1 MTAFFLWIGL
11 IALALATYSILL
23 WRRAQKGSRFQARL
37 TIIFFLL
44 VLVPTVPLTL
54 FVSLLLTRSS
64 QMLILP
70 GLEQAL
76 SQSLEVIRQQLNQRG
91 QQFLAQNPNVR
102 LVTEAQLKGED
113 LAYVG
118 EVVNRNGRL
127 RLTYFLTIDSLAQR
141 TVNDFETEDLQLIQ
155 SQAKVGASVH
165 IQQLAF
171 YESYAPLSD
180 SGFCFVGF
188 TIPENIA
195 GTKDEVTRALRNY
208 TSVNLL
214 RETMVE
220 QGLVWT
226 IAVAFIIF
234 LALISVYAAKVLSRG
249 ISEPIQKLTDGM
261 HHLGA
266 GDLSH
271 RVVVPAKDE
280 IAFLVDSF
288 NRMAEEL
295 KTSRENLH
303 RAERAAAWRDV
314 ARQISHEI
322 KNPLTPIQF
331 SLFRLKSG
339 LPAEYLTNNDLRE
352 SFRIIEE
359 ELASMSRM
367 AEEFS
372 EFARM
377 PHLELKPENLG
388 DILRHS
394 ARLFEG
400 AAHKVS
406 VKLNITEDVPPL
418 LLDRDQFRRAIHNLL
433 KNALE
438 ASHPGDSVEISLDK
452 RADGQSGAQIRIMD
466 HGGGMDE
473 ETKRRAL
480 EPYFSTKVKGSGL
493 GLYIANR
500 IIADHGGKMH
510 IESNPNQGT
519 TITISL

>member
-1 MTAFFLWIGL
+1 M
-11 IALALATYSILL
+11 
-23 WRRAQKGSRFQARL
+23 
-37 TIIFFLL
+37 L
-44 VLVPTVPLTL
+44 V
-54 FVSLLLTRSS
+54 
-64 QMLILP
+64 LP

-76 SQSLEVIRQQLNQRG
+76 SQSLEVIREQLNQKG
-91 QQFLAQNPNVR
+91 QQFLAENPNVR
-102 LVTEAQLKGED
+102 LVTEAQLKAKD
-113 LAYVG
+113 LAYIG
-118 EVVNRNGRL
+118 EVVRRNGQL
-127 RLTYFLTIDSLAQR
+127 RMAYFLTIDSLVQKSAS
-141 TVNDFETEDLQLIQ
+141 DFETEDLQIIQ
-155 SQAKVGASVH
+155 SQARAGASVR

-180 SGFCFVGF
+180 SGFCFLGF

-195 GTKDEVTRALRNY
+195 RTKDEVTRALKNY

-214 RETMVE
+214 RETIVE

-226 IAVAFIIF
+226 IAVAFIIL
-234 LALISVYAAKVLSRG
+234 LAVVSVYAAKVLSRG

-261 HHLGA
+261 HRLGA

-295 KTSRENLH
+295 KTSRENLQ

-331 SLFRLKSG
+331 SLFRVKSG
-339 LPAEYLTNNDLRE
+339 LPAEYLSDNDLKE

-372 EFARM
+372 QFARM
-377 PHLELKPENLG
+377 PHLELRPENLT
-388 DILRHS
+388 DILHHS
-394 ARLFEG
+394 VRLFEG
-400 AAHKVS
+400 EAHKVS
-406 VKLNITEDVPPL
+406 VKLNIEDDVPPF
-418 LLDRDQFRRAIHNLL
+418 LLDREQFRRAIHNLL

-438 ASHPGDSVEISLDK
+438 ASHPGDSVEVSLSK
-452 RADGQSGAQIRIMD
+452 RTDGESGAHIQIVD
-466 HGGGMDE
+466 HGCGMDE

-480 EPYFSTKVKGSGL
+480 EPYFSTKARGSGL
-493 GLYIANR
+493 GLYIVNR
-500 IIADHGGKMH
+500 IITDHGGKMH
-510 IESNPNQGT
+510 IESDPQRGT
-519 TITISL
+519 TVSILL